1 MTCSPYPSSR
11 WIHFWKIIQKY
22 SSNSIKK
29 KLAKN
34 IFFFTFCSYALDL
47 WKIRPIQLYKICLTL
62 IISQFI
68 HAVYVGLQ
76 NYRIIL
82 ILVNECHFSNSAHI
96 LVSSRHN
103 NLFLSSLSNSF
114 FFFASSTILILVS
127 LCHTTSINVYFVTFL
142 NISHF
147 LFLFLRLRALDYCR
161 FKTLFFCSSS
171 LLRVCCLIIYLRC
184 VFWHHIVDH

>member
-1 MTCSPYPSSR
+1 M
-11 WIHFWKIIQKY
+11 
-22 SSNSIKK
+22 
-29 KLAKN
+29 
-34 IFFFTFCSYALDL
+34 
-47 WKIRPIQLYKICLTL
+47 
-62 IISQFI
+62 SQFI

-114 FFFASSTILILVS
+114 FLFASSTILILFFR
-127 LCHTTSINVYFVTFL
+127 CHTTSINVYFVTFL

-161 FKTLFFCSSS
+161 FTTLFFLFIFSSACVLSNHLSTVRVLASHRRS
-171 LLRVCCLIIYLRC
+171 LIMVKQFVGIIFIRCCYGRFYTLIIRLLS
-184 VFWHHIVDH
+184 

>member
-1 MTCSPYPSSR
+1 MFAISIISLNTFLKNHS
-11 WIHFWKIIQKY
+11 KILFQL
-22 SSNSIKK
+22 NKK

-96 LVSSRHN
+96 LVSAQQFVSLISVKFFFFICFFHN
-103 NLFLSSLSNSF
+103 INSVFSLSYYINQRVFRHFLEYFSLFVLILEASCAWLLSIYNSF
-114 FFFASSTILILVS
+114 FFVHL
-127 LCHTTSINVYFVTFL
+127 
-142 NISHF
+142 
-147 LFLFLRLRALDYCR
+147 LFC
-161 FKTLFFCSSS
+161 
-171 LLRVCCLIIYLRC
+171 VCA
-184 VFWHHIVDH
+184 V